1 MRLCRRSGRRTSWKA
16 ESDDALVER
25 KRLSRGTNLLN
36 ALIAPHAQLPQL
48 ELLRRCETI
57 QRTMVEIT
65 SAAASPA
72 SKVTVTDATRVAR
85 KLLLHT
91 GKAMWILGT
100 SLIVLAVPLII
111 EMDREQQLVE
121 MENQQ
126 MGVLSG
132 GASTSAPAA
141 TPSS

>member
-1 MRLCRRSGRRTSWKA
+1 
-16 ESDDALVER
+16 
-25 KRLSRGTNLLN
+25 
-36 ALIAPHAQLPQL
+36 
-48 ELLRRCETI
+48 
-57 QRTMVEIT
+57 MVEIT
-65 SAAASPA
+65 SAAAA

-85 KLLLHT
+85 KLMLHT

-100 SLIVLAVPLII
+100 TLIVLAVPLII

-132 GASTSAPAA
+132 GAAA
-141 TPSS
+141 AAAGALEVAAPSS

>member
-1 MRLCRRSGRRTSWKA
+1 
-16 ESDDALVER
+16 
-25 KRLSRGTNLLN
+25 
-36 ALIAPHAQLPQL
+36 
-48 ELLRRCETI
+48 
-57 QRTMVEIT
+57 MVEIT
-65 SAAASPA
+65 AAAAPPA
-72 SKVTVTDATRVAR
+72 SKVTVTDATRMAR
-85 KLLLHT
+85 KLMLHT

-132 GASTSAPAA
+132 GASTGAPAA